1 MEFLI
6 CDTGIIVGAVDITN
20 FNQFPLQRQVIDN
33 GQLGQSYE
41 CALIRCPTRI
51 SHKQTWYIQVF
62 FINKVVI
69 IILHCALIHNANN

>member
-1 MEFLI
+1 MELLT
-6 CDTGIIVGAVDITN
+6 CDTGIIVEAVDITN
-20 FNQFPLQRQVIDN
+20 FNQFLLQRQVIDN

-62 FINKVVI
+62 INKVVI
-69 IILHCALIHNANN
+69 IILHCALIDNANN